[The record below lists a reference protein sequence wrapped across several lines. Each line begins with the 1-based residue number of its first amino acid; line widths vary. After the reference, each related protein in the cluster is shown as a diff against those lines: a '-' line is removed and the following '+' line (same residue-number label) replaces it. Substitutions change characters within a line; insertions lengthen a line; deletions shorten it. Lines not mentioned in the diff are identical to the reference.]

1 MIRKLLLL
9 VTLAGLPITAM
20 AQIKYV
26 LTDLGTLGGTSS
38 STTGIN
44 SLGQVTGGASTSG
57 GETHAYRTAPNQGI
71 TLSDDF
77 GTLGGTFSV
86 GSAIND
92 AGQVAGSSS
101 TGSTTHAF
109 RSSTNFAPLAL
120 TDLGTF
126 DGTSSSFGSGINFSG
141 QVTGEAHV
149 ANTAACFFVFS
160 NSVFR
165 TTSTSTVSGGSNLGT
180 LLPNNCRSAQGWA
193 INDAGVVVGESAT
206 VLATGQPNH
215 AFRATG
221 NSPMADL
228 HPGASFSNSI
238 AVGVNNIG
246 QIVGTVTVGPA
257 FSPTDTICYRTTP
270 GDNITFPRDD
280 LGSLG
285 GGFCS
290 ARAING
296 AGDVVGQSSTGSAIH
311 GFIYTGGSM
320 VDLNSLV
327 VADPSIFLAAGTGIN
342 NAGQISANG
351 IINGT
356 VQHGFRLD
364 PSNVAVANLIT
375 LLSDPDL
382 ALTNGQIASLTDK
395 LQNAQTSVEQGLNK
409 QAINQLNAFVN
420 SVQSSVKNGKMSAP
434 AGATLIARANAIIEV
449 L

>member
-1 MIRKLLLL
+1 MIRKLLML
-9 VTLAGLPITAM
+9 VTLAALPITAM
-20 AQIKYV
+20 AQVKYV

-38 STTGIN
+38 STNGIN
-44 SLGQVTGGASTSG
+44 SLGQVTGGASTSA

-71 TLSDDF
+71 ALSDDF

-86 GSAIND
+86 GNAIND
-92 AGQVAGSSS
+92 AGQIAGSSS

-126 DGTSSSFGSGINFSG
+126 DGTFSSFGSGINFSG

-149 ANTAACFFVFS
+149 ANTAACSFVFS

-180 LLPNNCRSAQGWA
+180 LLANNCRSAQGWA

-206 VLATGQPNH
+206 VLLTGQPNH

-221 NSPMADL
+221 SSPMTDL
-228 HPGASFSNSI
+228 HPGTSFSNSI
-238 AVGVNNIG
+238 AVGINNVG

-257 FSPTDTICYRTTP
+257 FSPTDTICFRTTP

-285 GGFCS
+285 AGFCT

-296 AGDVVGQSSTGSAIH
+296 AGDVVGQRSPVPQSTDSSTP
-311 GFIYTGGSM
+311 
-320 VDLNSLV
+320 
-327 VADPSIFLAAGTGIN
+327 VARWWT
-342 NAGQISANG
+342 
-351 IINGT
+351 
-356 VQHGFRLD
+356 
-364 PSNVAVANLIT
+364 
-375 LLSDPDL
+375 
-382 ALTNGQIASLTDK
+382 
-395 LQNAQTSVEQGLNK
+395 
-409 QAINQLNAFVN
+409 
-420 SVQSSVKNGKMSAP
+420 
-434 AGATLIARANAIIEV
+434 
-449 L
+449 